1 MSIDP
6 ATHRKLAVDAN
17 NATWEILGK
26 ALTEISDDDAEEMT
40 RRAYAAAYHWQRAE
54 GAGPANE
61 ARASWL
67 LSRVWAVRGNGE
79 VALDHARR
87 CVAVCKSAGL
97 ADFDLAYAHEAM
109 ARSFAA
115 LGDAGQARRHLAIAR
130 KVLIADYEDRT
141 LVEADLAGGPWFSL
155 EQ

>member
-6 ATHRKLAVDAN
+6 AMHRKLAVDAN

-26 ALTEISDDDAEEMT
+26 GPNEISDDDAEEMT

-67 LSRVWAVRGNGE
+67 LSRVWAVRQNGQ
-79 VALDHARR
+79 VAFDHARR
-87 CVAVCKSAGL
+87 CLAVCESAGL
-97 ADFDLAYAHEAM
+97 VDFDLAYAHEAL

-115 LGDAGQARRHLAIAR
+115 LGDAKQARHHLAIAR
-130 KVLIADYEDRT
+130 EVSIADSEDRA
-141 LVEADLAGGPWFSL
+141 LVEADLAGEPWFGL
-155 EQ
+155 GQ

>member
-6 ATHRKLAVDAN
+6 ATHKKLAVDAN

-26 ALTEISDDDAEEMT
+26 ELSEISDDDAEEMT

-54 GAGPANE
+54 GASPANE

-67 LSRVWAVRGNGE
+67 LSRVWAVRQNGE
-79 VALDHARR
+79 VALFHAQR
-87 CVAVCKSAGL
+87 CLAVCESAGL
-97 ADFDLAYAHEAM
+97 MDFDLAYAHEAL

-115 LGDAGQARRHLAIAR
+115 LGVAEQASRHLAIAR
-130 KVLIADYEDRT
+130 GVPIADAEDRT
-141 LVEADLAGGPWFSL
+141 LVEADLAGEPWFGFG
-155 EQ
+155 Q